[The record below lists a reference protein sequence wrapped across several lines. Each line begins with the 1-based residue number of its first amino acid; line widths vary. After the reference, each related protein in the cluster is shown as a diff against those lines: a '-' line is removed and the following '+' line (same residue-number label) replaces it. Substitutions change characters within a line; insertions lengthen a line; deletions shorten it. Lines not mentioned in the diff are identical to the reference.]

1 MPNLN
6 LYVPPQPL
14 ETKTYHLQTPKEEYD
29 LNFVL
34 PVPEF
39 LETED
44 GVRLVP
50 LVPSLHAQILFPL
63 FSSHP
68 SMMRYLPYTY
78 TTLESFLT
86 FLEERRRDPGTL
98 LWVVYDLS
106 LILDGKEGGAEV
118 VVDKENRERIAGM
131 VGLLK
136 CNDENRWGE
145 VGHLAILPPFHRS
158 PINTHSCS
166 LLIRYLFDTV
176 LFRRVCWF
184 AHADN
189 TPSVNAALRLGLKK
203 EALLKW
209 ERCLG
214 KGKDGKKLEGVLEG
228 LREGEEK
235 AGRWGGDEIR
245 TFLDW
250 GGMIGG
256 PEVQRLL
263 MVCSVGRSRRGRW
276 GD

>member
-14 ETKTYHLQTPKEEYD
+14 ERKAYHLQTPKEEYD
-29 LNFVL
+29 LNFVF
-34 PVPEF
+34 PVPEY
-39 LETED
+39 LQTEG

-50 LVPSLHAQILFPL
+50 LVPSVHAPVLFPL

-86 FLEERRRDPGTL
+86 FLEERRTDPGTL

-106 LILDGKEGGAEV
+106 LILVDGEQRGRAELEV
-118 VVDKENRERIAGM
+118 VDEQSKERIAGM

-136 CNDENRWGE
+136 CNDENRCGE
-145 VGHLAILPPFHRS
+145 VGSH
-158 PINTHSCS
+158 INTHACS

-176 LFRRVCWF
+176 LLRRVCWF

-214 KGKDGKKLEGVLEG
+214 KGMDGKQLEGVLEG

-235 AGRWGGDEIR
+235 VGRWAGRDSYILGMGWDDWRSGGSELIDGLLSREVKKR
-245 TFLDW
+245 TL
-250 GGMIGG
+250 GELNGAK
-256 PEVQRLL
+256 
-263 MVCSVGRSRRGRW
+263 
-276 GD
+276 